1 MISEWLTSPA
11 ARRVL
16 QHWGDTRPAWLWSAD
31 GTTLVWRN
39 DSARYFQARLKKGSW
54 RLAGR
59 IEPLKG
65 QVGRLIRL
73 GSLGRASLSRL
84 QLLADGRPVSATCAV
99 TPLTLD
105 DGSLGLLAVAIDP
118 VEGELLAAARPGQ
131 DSDSL
136 LPPGSQY
143 LYVDDG
149 QIRGGT
155 PFALYAYAP
164 QIESEGLAPL
174 RDGAGSIRM
183 GGVSLEIRTFE
194 ASPHGAMLVLFLDA
208 DLSAGAGR
216 RIDEMRADDGLTG
229 ADMLELDLPSEP
241 LLPIGLPTPKT
252 ETPAKAEA
260 ETLNEHW
267 VEPFEPRPDVPGL
280 ANLFDRLADDEGLY
294 APLTES
300 DDTFAG
306 PLHENVGHVA
316 ADSGPGSIAGQVAP
330 PAAEPTLELSQD
342 VIAAVIAYAEDELD
356 LPVIAD
362 SQDWAE
368 PEDAAGFPPNE
379 LETSPRVWKVI
390 GRGFLAEAPTTQQPL
405 ETIEPASE
413 DRVTEA
419 ADVAPSPAE
428 VEQVSRYNFDVLS
441 RILADRV
448 GLDVAGATTVPAE
461 PPPRD
466 DSTLVSLS
474 GDTFVLNRLPIGIMV
489 FRDQQILFANRAL
502 TELLDYVSIDALRQ
516 AGLAAVFPS
525 AEPSGAGP
533 VTQLLRRDGAPV
545 SVRAR
550 LQSVPWQGRQALM
563 LSALSGEEPR
573 SHEGTVVNF
582 AALAADVH
590 EEGFLRTDRAAVIT
604 EASLHARRVLGLA
617 ETDLQQRPLSDLVDQ
632 SELALLR
639 DFLEQPARFA
649 ETARPSLHVRLAGGK
664 AELLLF
670 AEGQAGIITGY
681 FGFVRAAHQPQQP
694 AQRSPAADEFE
705 PSMLGRLSR
714 GIRRPLN
721 TIIGFADLISSSAFG
736 EIANPRY
743 PDYARDIKA
752 AGAEIAALVDELDDY
767 ARLREGRYA
776 ARPAELDLGALL
788 ESCVI
793 RVRGQASAGRVLV
806 RSAISERLPRIRADR
821 ASLGQAV
828 LNLLASAIDQSP
840 PGASVILSAQLE
852 EDGSIAVNIRDSSE
866 RKVDLGERFVVFRD
880 GVGKNGEALA
890 PVRSSVGLALTRSLL
905 AVNTCRLSVD
915 PSGGVGL
922 RFSMIIPADLVA
934 EG

>member
-1 MISEWLTSPA
+1 MISEWLTSLA

-31 GTTLVWRN
+31 GTSLIWRN
-39 DSARYFQARLKKGSW
+39 DSARYFQARMKKGAL

-59 IEPLKG
+59 VEPLKG
-65 QVGRLIRL
+65 QVSRLIRL

-99 TPLTLD
+99 TPLPLE

-118 VEGELLAAARPGQ
+118 IEDEFLAAVQPGQ
-131 DSDSL
+131 ESDGL

-143 LYVDDG
+143 LYIEEG
-149 QIRGGT
+149 QVRGGT
-155 PFALYAYAP
+155 RHALEAYAP
-164 QIESEGLAPL
+164 QLESEGLVPL
-174 RDGAGSIRM
+174 RDGSARIEIDGSTIETM
-183 GGVSLEIRTFE
+183 TFE
-194 ASPHGAMLVLFLDA
+194 ASPHGAMLVLFPD
-208 DLSAGAGR
+208 DLSPGDAGR
-216 RIDEMRADDGLTG
+216 RIDALRDDDGLSG
-229 ADMLELDLPSEP
+229 ADMLDVEPPTEP
-241 LLPIGLPTPKT
+241 LLPIGLHEPEATAPVR
-252 ETPAKAEA
+252 AEA
-260 ETLNEHW
+260 ATIEEHW

-306 PLHENVGHVA
+306 PLHENVGYV
-316 ADSGPGSIAGQVAP
+316 GQEAP
-330 PAAEPTLELSQD
+330 PAASSEPEEQSVDEAERAPSED

-356 LPVIAD
+356 LPVAPTPPSED
-362 SQDWAE
+362 E
-368 PEDAAGFPPNE
+368 PEAE
-379 LETSPRVWKVI
+379 KTETPQRVWKVI
-390 GRGFLAEAPTTQQPL
+390 GRGFLPKVAEQSQPD
-405 ETIEPASE
+405 P
-413 DRVTEA
+413 VEA
-419 ADVAPSPAE
+419 AEPVADETTSGVADEPPSPAE

-448 GLDVAGATTVPAE
+448 GMEAAGAAAVPVE
-461 PPPRD
+461 PPSRD

-502 TELLDYVSIDALRQ
+502 NELLDYASIDALRQ

-545 SVRAR
+545 PVRAR
-550 LQSVPWQGRQALM
+550 LQSVPWQGRPALM
-563 LSALSGEEPR
+563 LSALAGEEPR
-573 SHEGTVVNF
+573 NHEGTVVSF

-617 ETDLQQRPLSDLVDQ
+617 ETDLIGRPLADLVERG
-632 SELALLR
+632 ELALLR

-649 ETARPSLHVRLAGGK
+649 ETTRPSLHTRLTGDK

-670 AEGQAGIITGY
+670 AEGQAGIISGY
-681 FGFVRAAHQPQQP
+681 FGFVRTLQKSA
-694 AQRSPAADEFE
+694 SPAPRDAATDEFE

-736 EIANPRY
+736 EIANQRY
-743 PDYARDIKA
+743 LDYARDIKA

-776 ARPAELDLGALL
+776 ARPAELDLAALL
-788 ESCVI
+788 ESCVV

-852 EDGSIAVNIRDSSE
+852 EDGSIAVNVRDSSQ

-934 EG
+934 DN